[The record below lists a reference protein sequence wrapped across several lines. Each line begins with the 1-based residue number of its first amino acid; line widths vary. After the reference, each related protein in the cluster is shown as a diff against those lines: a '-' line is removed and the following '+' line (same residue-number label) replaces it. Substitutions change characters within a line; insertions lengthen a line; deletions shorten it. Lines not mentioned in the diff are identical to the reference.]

1 MKSHDYYRERY
12 DRELEIHKLKRM
24 DKVKKTFDMTTKE
37 IVVTTIGAIAI
48 VPVLYFGTILLMGM
62 IYAVTGVR

>member
-12 DRELEIHKLKRM
+12 ERDLELHKFSKL

-37 IVVTTIGAIAI
+37 IMVATLVSVAM
-48 VPVLYFGTILLMGM
+48 VPVLYFGTILFMAM